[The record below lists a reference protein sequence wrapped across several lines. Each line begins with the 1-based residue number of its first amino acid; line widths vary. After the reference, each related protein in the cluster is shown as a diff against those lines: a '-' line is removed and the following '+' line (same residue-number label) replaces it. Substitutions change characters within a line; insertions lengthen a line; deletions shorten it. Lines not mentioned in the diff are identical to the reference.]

1 MKVTLPEGSTSRFRK
16 GREDCSK
23 GKTLFLPPG
32 VPSEG
37 LVTVS
42 HSAVYSMEMMT
53 FWEHA
58 VGILGII
65 KS

>member
-1 MKVTLPEGSTSRFRK
+1 MKVTLPEGSTSCFRK
-16 GREDCSK
+16 GKEDCSK
-23 GKTLFLPPG
+23 GKAIFLPPG
-32 VPSEG
+32 VPSER

-42 HSAVYSMEMMT
+42 HSAVYSMKMMT